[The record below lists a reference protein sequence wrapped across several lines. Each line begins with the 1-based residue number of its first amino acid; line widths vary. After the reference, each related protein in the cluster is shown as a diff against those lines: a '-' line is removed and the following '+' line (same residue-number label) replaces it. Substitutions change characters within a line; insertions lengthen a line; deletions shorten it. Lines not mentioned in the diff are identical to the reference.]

1 MEQSIEIVMSPDGQ
15 QVVSSK
21 QVAKNFDKD
30 HKHTLEYIRRILTD
44 EKAAAKLFQE
54 TTYESRGK
62 LYPMY
67 LMNRDGFSLVA
78 MGFNGKKALQWK
90 LRYIAAFN
98 QMEKTLIETKE
109 LTMNNAMMTKISE
122 VEQSVLKLTSDLQ
135 KTGFLN
141 PLVNYRH
148 QFEQLN
154 VYYRDATGDDSHRG
168 IHEACGDY
176 FGFPV
181 PYSKDISTTLRDYV
195 LCRIADDMDTAVD
208 KLRMFIA
215 GIKSKTI
222 VLSSFGR
229 WVNLN
234 GFASNDVEWGK
245 VLKEFDHKCAYCG
258 KKTALM
264 PEHIVPQSEMAK
276 VNPHEV
282 SLISSIVPSCGACN
296 HSKNKNDMET
306 WFRSQS
312 FFTENK
318 LKKIVRHHNKYKL
331 NKSQFNK
338 PEVN

>member
-1 MEQSIEIVMSPDGQ
+1 MLPFVYQEN
-15 QVVSSK
+15 QVRVVK
-21 QVAKNFDKD
+21 IDEEPWFVAKDLCD
-30 HKHTLEYIRRILTD
+30 VLEIKNPTQAINRLDADERAMFNIGRQGDANVVNESGMYSLILGSRKQEAREFKRWITHEVLPSIRKTGSYTSDTNVQL
-44 EKAAAKLFQE
+44 L
-54 TTYESRGK
+54 
-62 LYPMY
+62 
-67 LMNRDGFSLVA
+67 SLQKS
-78 MGFNGKKALQWK
+78 F
-90 LRYIAAFN
+90 
-98 QMEKTLIETKE
+98 EE
-109 LTMNNAMMTKISE
+109 LTEKIN
-122 VEQSVLKLTSDLQ
+122 

-181 PYSKDISTTLRDYV
+181 PYSKDIATTLRDYV

-338 PEVN
+338 LEVN

>member
-1 MEQSIEIVMSPDGQ
+1 MLPFVYQEN
-15 QVVSSK
+15 QVRVVK
-21 QVAKNFDKD
+21 IDEEPWFVAKDVCMVFGDAN
-30 HKHTLEYIRRILTD
+30 YRRSVSRLDDD
-44 EKAAAKLFQE
+44 EKGVTRMNTLGGVQNMSIVNEFGLYSLLFSMQ
-54 TTYESRGK
+54 
-62 LYPMY
+62 P
-67 LMNRDGFSLVA
+67 
-78 MGFNGKKALQWK
+78 KKANVSDEKQRERIKLLKDFKRWVFHEVLPSILKTGSYTSDTNAQLLSLQK
-90 LRYIAAFN
+90 SFD
-98 QMEKTLIETKE
+98 E
-109 LTMNNAMMTKISE
+109 LTEKIN
-122 VEQSVLKLTSDLQ
+122 

-181 PYSKDISTTLRDYV
+181 PYSKDIATTLRDYV

-234 GFASNDVEWGK
+234 GFSSNDVEWGK

-276 VNPHEV
+276 VSPHEV

-306 WFRSQS
+306 WFRNQP

-331 NKSQFNK
+331 N
-338 PEVN
+338 

>member
-1 MEQSIEIVMSPDGQ
+1 MEQSIEIVMSTDGQ
-15 QVVSSK
+15 QVASSR
-21 QVAKNFDKD
+21 QVADHFGKD
-30 HKHTLEYIRRILTD
+30 HKHTLEYIRKILTD
-44 EKAAAKLFQE
+44 ETSAAKLFQE
-54 TTYESRGK
+54 STYESRGK
-62 LYPMY
+62 TYPMY

-90 LRYIAAFN
+90 LKYIAAFN
-98 QMEKTLIETKE
+98 QMEQER
-109 LTMNNAMMTKISE
+109 NNVPQLPPSE
-122 VEQSVLKLTSDLQ
+122 QLLQLQESFDKLTEKIN

-181 PYSKDISTTLRDYV
+181 PYSKDIATTLRDYV

-234 GFASNDVEWGK
+234 GFSSNDVEWPK
-245 VLKEFDHKCAYCG
+245 ILKEFNGKCAYCG
-258 KKTALM
+258 KTTALI

-276 VNPHEV
+276 ERPDLCDV
-282 SLISSIVPSCGACN
+282 IGSIVCACGTCN
-296 HSKNKNDMET
+296 HSKGKQEMES
-306 WFRSQS
+306 W
-312 FFTENK
+312 
-318 LKKIVRHHNKYKL
+318 
-331 NKSQFNK
+331 
-338 PEVN
+338 